1 MRPLKKLIS
10 HLFGLC
16 CLHVYIYIFFLE
28 YHVSNLVKNWKELEY
43 KSLVKFLFYLEAYNF
58 YFNF

>member
-1 MRPLKKLIS
+1 M
-10 HLFGLC
+10 FF
-16 CLHVYIYIFFLE
+16 FFLE